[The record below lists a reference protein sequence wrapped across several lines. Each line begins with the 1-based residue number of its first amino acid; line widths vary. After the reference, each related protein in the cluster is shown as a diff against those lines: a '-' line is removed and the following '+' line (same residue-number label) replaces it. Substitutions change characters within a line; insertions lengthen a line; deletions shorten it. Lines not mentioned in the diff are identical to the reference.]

1 MDFLDLFEKNGV
13 VIIKNVFEKKKILEY
28 RNSLENNFKNKNNP
42 NLLNIFELD
51 HRNEIL
57 NDLFLNEDLIKKIYS
72 IFDKEK
78 YGEIYILPPF
88 QIMKSNL
95 LKLSRHTWHI
105 DASGEYRYNSS
116 KEKIYKKNYLFGKVG
131 IYLQN
136 NTEFG
141 GQIDVIKKSNHIY
154 GKYNFNSI
162 LKKIFIKI
170 KMRIVRSMNS
180 KLKFKY
186 EKKILNYERLQ
197 LDLGDI
203 VIFDSRTYHRGSPI
217 LSDIEDKVFNTQGHY
232 SDQVDINK
240 NKLRIY
246 FQFGNQLGLESYL
259 IDRTQRA
266 ESEEEKICWDK
277 TKNVIRNF
285 YEMQNIPPPICISK
299 SLKKMFFK

>member
-1 MDFLDLFEKNGV
+1 MESLELFEKNGV
-13 VIIKNVFEKKKILEY
+13 VIIKNIFEKKKILEL
-28 RNSLENNFKNKNNP
+28 RNSLEDNFKNKDNP
-42 NLLNIFELD
+42 KLLNVFELD
-51 HRNEIL
+51 NKIEFL
-57 NDLFLNEDLIKKIYS
+57 NDLFLNEILIKKIYS
-72 IFDKEK
+72 IFDKKK
-78 YGEIYILPPF
+78 YGEIFILPPF
-88 QIMKSNL
+88 QIMRSNS

-105 DASGEYRYNSS
+105 DASGEYKYNYS
-116 KEKIYKKNYLFGKVG
+116 KKRIYKKNYLFGKVG

-141 GQIDVIKKSNHIY
+141 GQIDVIKKTNHIY
-154 GKYNFNSI
+154 GKNDFNSI
-162 LKKIFIKI
+162 LKKIFMKI
-170 KMRIVRSMNS
+170 KMRIVKYMNP